1 MRKGVVQLYTKN
13 NEVLFSLAWNIISD
27 NLEVLVLKFLEIK
40 SRVFLSQKFDGNM
53 IITDYWKDL
62 VLNFSEMG
70 NTVFSSAKKLT
81 EICLL
86 ITGKFL
92 FWTFRWLEI
101 RSFFESRSW
110 WKDDIYWLLRSSC
123 FELFGDGKYG
133 LFFSQKVD
141 GKMIFTWSFW
151 AFYDIPGPGKYGFSH
166 CGWWT
171 ILHRWWRGYLVF
183 IYGISYKR
191 GETLYK
197 GSLIH
202 FYMRNAYPRLAY

>member
-133 LFFSQKVD
+133 LFSAKKLMKKWYLHGLFELSMIFQDLENMVFHTVDDGQSFIDD
-141 GKMIFTWSFW
+141 GKGT
-151 AFYDIPGPGKYGFSH
+151 
-166 CGWWT
+166 
-171 ILHRWWRGYLVF
+171 
-183 IYGISYKR
+183 
-191 GETLYK
+191 
-197 GSLIH
+197 
-202 FYMRNAYPRLAY
+202 